1 MRMISPGLKA
11 GFMLVLLTLS
21 ACASGP
27 RTFSI
32 SESELQSRL
41 ARELS
46 VPVKLLR
53 IFDVSLS
60 NPVIRLDDGSERLH
74 AALDTRISSPLST
87 ETLDGKLDISGKLR
101 FDAQTSSIMLSE
113 SRIEGFNFN
122 GMQLDGKYTGLL
134 NTLAEDWLQ
143 DIPLYRLKPDDLK
156 IGFKRYAPGDF
167 KIIGRDLRITLL
179 PQ

>member
-1 MRMISPGLKA
+1 MKA
-11 GFMLVLLTLS
+11 SFMLVLLTLS

-46 VPVKLLR
+46 APVKLLHV
-53 IFDVSLS
+53 FDISLS
-60 NPVIRLDDGSERLH
+60 NPVIQLDDGSERLH
-74 AALDTRISSPLST
+74 ATLDTHISSPLST
-87 ETLDGKLDISGKLR
+87 ETLVGKLDISGKLR

-122 GMQLDGKYTGLL
+122 GMQLNKQYTGLF

-156 IGFKRYAPGDF
+156 NGYKRYVPGDF

>member
-1 MRMISPGLKA
+1 MRMLSSGLKT
-11 GFMLVLLTLS
+11 GFILALMTLT
-21 ACASGP
+21 ACVSGP

-46 VPVKLLR
+46 VPVRLLH
-53 IFDVSLS
+53 IFDIRLS
-60 NPVIRLDDGSERLH
+60 HLVIRLDGTSERLH

-87 ETLDGKLDISGKLR
+87 ETLDGKLEISGKLR
-101 FDAQTSSIMLSE
+101 FDQKSNSIMLRE

-122 GMQLDGKYTGLL
+122 GMQLDEQYTGLF

-143 DIPLYRLKPDDLK
+143 DIPLYQLKPDDLK
-156 IGFKRYAPGDF
+156 IGYRQYVPGEF